1 MYPNAGAYGGELIQ
15 TAPYLVNTPG
25 PWVWNLLNGF
35 HAFLTQMIY
44 YACGLARGELLPV
57 KKENSSLIVSCMP
70 PLAFCLPPRVEAV

>member
-1 MYPNAGAYGGELIQ
+1 MQENMGEELIQ

-44 YACGLARGELLPV
+44 YACGLARITTGE
-57 KKENSSLIVSCMP
+57 
-70 PLAFCLPPRVEAV
+70 